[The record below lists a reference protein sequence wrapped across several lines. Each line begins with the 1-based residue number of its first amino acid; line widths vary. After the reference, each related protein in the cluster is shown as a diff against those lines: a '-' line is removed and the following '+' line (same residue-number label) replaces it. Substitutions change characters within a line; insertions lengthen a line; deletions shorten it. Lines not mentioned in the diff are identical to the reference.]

1 MTEQQQDKHNMEAK
15 REMESSIQAHAG
27 FEHQMCPVVRVG
39 HPAASVPLMET
50 SITCPLI
57 FHSHTGAAIPRC
69 NRYTDTQASCVITR
83 GTMSAQLPA
92 PLHSSGFQLTWAD
105 PHANH
110 TWLLSTS
117 RMKRIM
123 LLGWCSSQQEG
134 CVPPPPPPSRTT
146 ADRDECCS
154 HLSHPVW
161 SARGQPGL
169 RASEQ
174 PPTPPTSIWISVN
187 RTMNYNNTE
196 VCCVRFQKW
205 SVLRQTGC
213 LCQLNVSHTDTSPI
227 FPITM
232 LSLCSFFSGLIKLYL
247 QFLYTCEHPS
257 VLKLWWMKCEERRR
271 YDNSII

>member
-1 MTEQQQDKHNMEAK
+1 
-15 REMESSIQAHAG
+15 
-27 FEHQMCPVVRVG
+27 MCPVVWVG

-57 FHSHTGAAIPRC
+57 FHSHTGAANPRC

-83 GTMSAQLPA
+83 RTMSAQLPA

-134 CVPPPPPPSRTT
+134 CSPLLAEPLLTGTSVVVIYHILSGQRGANQGCAPLNTPHPP
-146 ADRDECCS
+146 A
-154 HLSHPVW
+154 
-161 SARGQPGL
+161 
-169 RASEQ
+169 
-174 PPTPPTSIWISVN
+174 SIWISVI

-205 SVLRQTGC
+205 SVLRQNGC
-213 LCQLNVSHTDTSPI
+213 LCQLKLSHTDTSPI

-232 LSLCSFFSGLIKLYL
+232 FTLCTFFTGLY
-247 QFLYTCEHPS
+247 
-257 VLKLWWMKCEERRR
+257 
-271 YDNSII
+271 